1 VYKHILIPTDGSPL
15 SAEAIRHGVALAKES
30 DATVSFLTV
39 SEPFH
44 IFSLE
49 VDQVDDTPAEYRRHA
64 EGRARR
70 ALEEASQVAQAAG
83 VPRRNDPCGGRPALP
98 CDHNDGRREGL
109 RPRRHGVA
117 RTAGLSAV
125 VLGSETLKVLTH
137 SDIPV
142 LVYRSAFPTHRGARR
157 RQTERMATERA

>member
-44 IFSLE
+44 VFSLE
-49 VDQVDDTPAEYRRHA
+49 VDQVEDTPAEYRRHA
-64 EGRARR
+64 EARARR

-83 VPRRNDPCGGRPALP
+83 VPNETIHVVDDQPYLAIIRTAEERG
-98 CDHNDGRREGL
+98 CDLVAMASHGRR
-109 RPRRHGVA
+109 
-117 RTAGLSAV
+117 GLSAV
-125 VLGSETLKVLTH
+125 VLGSETVKVLTH

-142 LVYRSAFPTHRGARR
+142 LVYRSAIPTHMGARR
-157 RQTERMATERA
+157 RQTERMATERV